1 MRRVLPVLILAL
13 GLAAPAHAQTVE
25 EGYAAYDAG
34 DYAKA
39 RTILL
44 PLAEAGDPK
53 AMNRIGLMYDFGKG
67 FPKNPTLG
75 CDWYEKAANAGYARA
90 QSNLSLCYKEGSG
103 RPKDIDLDIHWNEM
117 AAEQGDLDCQIDLIK
132 LYHKRNPERARY
144 WGQKTADRNSVIG
157 RLVMDGLGI
166 PYTGPKPSR
175 LESYCFLVMIDFFGK
190 KDDYCD
196 GITIFSF
203 SLRR

>member
-1 MRRVLPVLILAL
+1 MRRVLSVLILAL
-13 GLAAPAHAQTVE
+13 GLTAPAVAQTAE

-53 AMNRIGLMYDFGKG
+53 AMNRIGYMYRKGKG
-67 FPKNPTLG
+67 SSQNPTMA
-75 CDWYEKAANAGYARA
+75 CDWYEKAARAGFVRA
-90 QSNLSLCYKEGSG
+90 QRNLGICYKEGSG
-103 RPKDIDLDIHWNEM
+103 REKNIDSAIHWMEK

-175 LESYCFLVMIDFFGK
+175 LESYCFLVMIDFLGK

-196 GITIFSF
+196 GI
-203 SLRR
+203 SLTSLPRD

>member
-13 GLAAPAHAQTVE
+13 GLAAPAVAQTAE

-53 AMNRIGLMYDFGKG
+53 AMNRIGYMHDLGKG
-67 FPKNPTLG
+67 FPKNPTTA

-90 QSNLSLCYKEGSG
+90 QNNLGLCYKEGSG
-103 RPKDIDLDIHWNEM
+103 REKNIDSAIHWIEM
-117 AAEQGDLDCQIDLIK
+117 AAEQGDLDCQIDLVR
-132 LYHKRNPERARY
+132 LYYKRNPERARY

-166 PYTGPKPSR
+166 PYAGPKPSR
-175 LESYCFLVMIDFFGK
+175 IESYCFLVMIDFIGK
-190 KDDYCD
+190 QDDYCD
-196 GITIFSF
+196 KL
-203 SLRR
+203 SLYRLFRD

>member
-13 GLAAPAHAQTVE
+13 GLAAPAVAQTAE

-53 AMNRIGLMYDFGKG
+53 AMNRIGYMHDLGKG
-67 FPKNPTLG
+67 FPKNPTTA

-90 QSNLSLCYKEGSG
+90 QNNLGLCYKEGSG
-103 RPKDIDLDIHWNEM
+103 REKNIDSAIHWIEM
-117 AAEQGDLDCQIDLIK
+117 AAEQGDLDCQIDLVR
-132 LYHKRNPERARY
+132 LYYKRNPERARY

-166 PYTGPKPSR
+166 PYMGPKPSR
-175 LESYCFLVMIDFFGK
+175 IESYCFLVMIDFIGK
-190 KDDYCD
+190 QDDYCD
-196 GITIFSF
+196 KL
-203 SLRR
+203 SLYRLFRD